1 MIYNRYLENDSKV
14 SNILYFLKRTFS
26 IKNILFAILSFAL
39 ANVSFVLDCTPFSY
53 VLFGVASVF
62 NVPLLLVLV
71 FSILGIS
78 STSFSTAVLIKL
90 LVFFVLFTFITALV
104 NVQGISKRYSVF
116 FKFILSATIVEV
128 VFNFINSTLF
138 TNMLPILS
146 NLVIF
151 AILYFV
157 FVAGM
162 YVLINFNKGYVY
174 TKEESVAMM
183 AVLAIALTIFK
194 DVQFLG
200 LSVFNVLILVM
211 VLLFGYKKGPIYG
224 GATGLIIGLL
234 LTMITPIS
242 MTYIVSLAF
251 SGIISGILSKFGKL
265 AVVLG
270 FIAGNIYIIYYANE
284 FSLLT
289 IRISEILVASVP
301 LLFIPKALELKLES
315 LFNKNKT
322 LNSTYENVL
331 DTASSARKKVGA
343 VSEVFENLAN
353 TCVDVTSEDV
363 SETKDVIKKYIK
375 DYTYNT
381 CIDCKKKSECISEE
395 KLNKIVDDIYEKLE
409 NNQIL
414 DSSVLTFDC
423 SEATKIVEGI
433 QDIYNSIKFVRI
445 LKNKEKENSTKISNQ
460 YKEVSKILSNVAKN
474 IKNDNIVKS
483 KEQERLAQELKF
495 YGFIVYEDY
504 FEKNENG
511 IEYTFVTDI
520 LTDIDRQKKQII
532 NIATDILEQDMSI
545 KLILNSSKKEKSR
558 IKLVSTPAFEVQT
571 GICSFIKT
579 NETVSGDSYS
589 SYELN
594 DLKHISILSDGV
606 GSGKSASIASSSVI
620 SMLEK
625 LLDGG
630 FNDEKAI
637 EIINSVIKLKAEEEA
652 YSTLDTVII
661 DLRNANASFI
671 KLGSA
676 PTYII
681 ENGKIITIN
690 NSNIPVGLLTDVE
703 YVPITKKL
711 ESGSIVVQI
720 TDGVISEKESDISD
734 NYFTKYLQTIDTTKN
749 SRTIADEVSKFIYKE
764 KNNNFDDDITV
775 LVTKIKKVM

>member
-270 FIAGNIYIIYYANE
+270 FIAGNIYIIYTK
-284 FSLLT
+284 S
-289 IRISEILVASVP
+289 IRI
-301 LLFIPKALELKLES
+301 
-315 LFNKNKT
+315 
-322 LNSTYENVL
+322 
-331 DTASSARKKVGA
+331 
-343 VSEVFENLAN
+343 
-353 TCVDVTSEDV
+353 
-363 SETKDVIKKYIK
+363 
-375 DYTYNT
+375 
-381 CIDCKKKSECISEE
+381 
-395 KLNKIVDDIYEKLE
+395 KI
-409 NNQIL
+409 
-414 DSSVLTFDC
+414 
-423 SEATKIVEGI
+423 
-433 QDIYNSIKFVRI
+433 R
-445 LKNKEKENSTKISNQ
+445 
-460 YKEVSKILSNVAKN
+460 
-474 IKNDNIVKS
+474 
-483 KEQERLAQELKF
+483 
-495 YGFIVYEDY
+495 
-504 FEKNENG
+504 
-511 IEYTFVTDI
+511 
-520 LTDIDRQKKQII
+520 
-532 NIATDILEQDMSI
+532 
-545 KLILNSSKKEKSR
+545 
-558 IKLVSTPAFEVQT
+558 
-571 GICSFIKT
+571 
-579 NETVSGDSYS
+579 
-589 SYELN
+589 
-594 DLKHISILSDGV
+594 
-606 GSGKSASIASSSVI
+606 
-620 SMLEK
+620 
-625 LLDGG
+625 
-630 FNDEKAI
+630 
-637 EIINSVIKLKAEEEA
+637 
-652 YSTLDTVII
+652 
-661 DLRNANASFI
+661 
-671 KLGSA
+671 
-676 PTYII
+676 
-681 ENGKIITIN
+681 
-690 NSNIPVGLLTDVE
+690 
-703 YVPITKKL
+703 
-711 ESGSIVVQI
+711 
-720 TDGVISEKESDISD
+720 
-734 NYFTKYLQTIDTTKN
+734 
-749 SRTIADEVSKFIYKE
+749 KFI
-764 KNNNFDDDITV
+764 
-775 LVTKIKKVM
+775 